1 MNCLEAQK
9 IQSVIGFLT
18 CIMFAMGQM
27 DADYDPSQA
36 SYTSGKKKKK
46 SKFKQLIEKKK
57 PTFEEGQLCLLQQ
70 CVAASNCWVP
80 FFYMDFFLYIYLVVH
95 NIWSWGVNLGAC
107 LEFFWYFF
115 IINSFLVF
123 GFVFPSPF

>member
-1 MNCLEAQK
+1 
-9 IQSVIGFLT
+9 
-18 CIMFAMGQM
+18 MFAMGQM

-70 CVAASNCWVP
+70 CVAPSNCWVP
-80 FFYMDFFLYIYLVVH
+80 FFIWTFFKYISCCPQHL
-95 NIWSWGVNLGAC
+95 IMGCELGGMSRI
-107 LEFFWYFF
+107 FFVFF

>member
-1 MNCLEAQK
+1 MAVNCLEAQK
-9 IQSVIGFLT
+9 ISVCRWISDI

-70 CVAASNCWVP
+70 CVATSNCWVP
-80 FFYMDFFLYIYLVVH
+80 FFYRDFFLYLVH
-95 NIWSWGVNLGAC
+95 NI
-107 LEFFWYFF
+107 
-115 IINSFLVF
+115 
-123 GFVFPSPF
+123 